1 MLCIV
6 IRIYILLGQ
15 KQKTKKKKKK
25 KNRLML
31 CFQGVEFV
39 FKDIQTSL
47 EGVEPYQAT
56 SILGSRM

>member
-1 MLCIV
+1 MYSNSDLYS
-6 IRIYILLGQ
+6 IRT
-15 KQKTKKKKKK
+15 KTENKKK